1 MQTALR
7 YGFLA
12 LGILLLG
19 ACGSAPPY
27 QYENNDTLALES
39 ISTDGN
45 AVEDLY
51 EYPQLTSMEDDGG
64 MDALPESGS
73 YYEPPPAPRVAI
85 NEDFSPAWQSDD
97 ISVMRDNGSRA
108 PRPQVSAA
116 AYSGSIEGGSD
127 ITATAQAYLN
137 ALYRGDGETAWRY
150 AFVPYNPRQSWWDE
164 RTAKGAL
171 LMKAGSNEYFAGEK
185 QGVRQIQIAP
195 QSVRQQGNDASLDA
209 CASAPP
215 TEDEL
220 AVGAK
225 AEKFMQSLIKDEKG
239 LEKQTIAD
247 IAFLDGNTANSKEG
261 QKRLRKAVQMMGQ
274 FLRQTFSEA
283 GIDSNKAVF
292 TAKKMQSSEIN
303 DVDQV
308 LVVLHAYE
316 PDSSRV
322 VNGTALITRWRKTD
336 NGWKLDMN
344 PYLDNFRSSRK

>member
-39 ISTDGN
+39 INTDGN

-64 MDALPESGS
+64 MDAPPEPGS

-85 NEDFSPAWQSDD
+85 DEDFSPAWQSDD
-97 ISVMRDNGSRA
+97 ISVMRDTGGRA

-209 CASAPP
+209 
-215 TEDEL
+215 
-220 AVGAK
+220 
-225 AEKFMQSLIKDEKG
+225 
-239 LEKQTIAD
+239 
-247 IAFLDGNTANSKEG
+247 
-261 QKRLRKAVQMMGQ
+261 
-274 FLRQTFSEA
+274 
-283 GIDSNKAVF
+283 
-292 TAKKMQSSEIN
+292 
-303 DVDQV
+303 
-308 LVVLHAYE
+308 
-316 PDSSRV
+316 RV
-322 VNGTALITRWRKTD
+322 IYGNGTSHDLNLKMTNQGGKW
-336 NGWKLDMN
+336 LV
-344 PYLDNFRSSRK
+344 PQE